1 MSLTPEDRQQ
11 FHQWLIEHDLRPGLA
26 AAILETMPPFD
37 WSNIARRDEML
48 DRFASIDR
56 QFTSADERF
65 TGVDTRLNGV
75 ETRLNGVETRLN
87 GVETR
92 LSGVETRLNGVETR
106 LSGVETRLNK
116 VEDGLLHV
124 GLRIDALN
132 HTLSVGTMGLVI
144 TLVLGFSSIF
154 TAILLSA

>member
-11 FHQWLIEHDLRPGLA
+11 FHQWLIDHDLRPALA

-48 DRFASIDR
+48 DRFAGVDR
-56 QFTSADERF
+56 QFISIDQRF
-65 TGVDTRLNGV
+65 NTVDSRLTGVETRVTTVETRLTGV
-75 ETRLNGVETRLN
+75 ETRLTGVETRL
-87 GVETR
+87 T
-92 LSGVETRLNGVETR
+92 
-106 LSGVETRLNK
+106 K